1 MSMDLYIVW
10 SRTILLVGLLAFFGS
25 SLILGLRKDD
35 SESGFGPLR
44 QGTGQD
50 PGIRVLL
57 TNRYL
62 AGKEVAEGKLAHE
75 AVDVT
80 IYQAVVVVTPNDP
93 DNTERQLKLPAGSRL
108 SVMTDVNDGLVL
120 SSREWGVGGREV
132 RWQVSRIVIQPQ
144 ATAPAANTEEASR
157 SPALRDPTLFEAN
170 NNDAVFGL
178 QGRRYRGS
186 VEISWSTPK
195 EMHVINCLP
204 LESYVDGVVAVE
216 MSSGYP
222 LEALKAQAIASRSY
236 GYAKAWAVRSSAARN
251 PEHKPVF
258 DVVDGLDDQD
268 YRGTGNGPPLI
279 SRSVIETRGIVTFT
293 DLPQG
298 SFLFA
303 PLFSASSGGYTAA
316 VDTVFS
322 DYRDAQGHV
331 VGTSVM
337 PAQPDPFCQPGAEGL
352 GKGVTHWQTTEVVT
366 PGMIRQELRKLVERT
381 KDPRLEQL
389 GFIKDLRVG
398 KRSAISNRVETIIIH
413 HTLGDPIELPAHLFR
428 MAIGPGRIR
437 STLWSADS
445 PKRIDSQDDKNTKNY
460 QITSYGWGHGVGMS
474 QISAWEMARQ
484 GWVAKN
490 ILTFFY
496 PRVTLRT
503 LW

>member
-1 MSMDLYIVW
+1 MQLDRIIFW
-10 SRTILLVGLLAFFGS
+10 ARAILLVSLLAFFGG
-25 SLILGLRKDD
+25 SLVSGLLQDD
-35 SESGFGPLR
+35 RESGFGPLR

-62 AGKEVAEGKLAHE
+62 AGKEVAEGKPVHE
-75 AVDVT
+75 AVELT
-80 IYQAVVVVTPNDP
+80 IYQPVMVVTPDDAENV
-93 DNTERQLKLPAGSRL
+93 ERQLKLPAGSRL
-108 SVMTDVNDGLVL
+108 TILTDVNDGLVL
-120 SSREWGVGGREV
+120 SSRDWGAGGKEV
-132 RWQVSRIVIQPQ
+132 RWQVSRIVVQPQ
-144 ATAPAANTEEASR
+144 QTVPAATAEEAAR
-157 SPALRDPTLFEAN
+157 SPARRDPTFFEADN
-170 NNDAVFGL
+170 TDAVFGL

-186 VEISWSTPK
+186 AEISWASAK
-195 EMHVINCLP
+195 NMRVVNCLP
-204 LESYVDGVVAVE
+204 LDAYVDGVVAVE

-236 GYAKAWAVRSSAARN
+236 GYSKAWAARTA
-251 PEHKPVF
+251 HQLF
-258 DVVDGLDDQD
+258 DLVDGFDDQD

-279 SRSVIETRGIVTFT
+279 SRAVIETRGIVTFT

-298 SFLFA
+298 AFPFA

-316 VDTVFS
+316 IDTVFH
-322 DYRDAQGHV
+322 DYRDAQGHLL
-331 VGTSVM
+331 GTGVM

-352 GKGVTHWQTTEVVT
+352 GKSVTHWQTTEVIT
-366 PGMIRQELRKLVERT
+366 PGMIRQELHKLAERT

-389 GFIKDLRVG
+389 GYIKDLRVG
-398 KRSAISNRVETIIIH
+398 KRSAISNRVDTVIIH
-413 HTLGDPIELPAHLFR
+413 HSTGDPIELPAHLFR
-428 MAIGPGRIR
+428 MAIGPSRIR

-460 QITSYGWGHGVGMS
+460 QITSLGWGHGVGMS

>member
-1 MSMDLYIVW
+1 MQLDRIIFWV
-10 SRTILLVGLLAFFGS
+10 RAILLVSLLAFFGG
-25 SLILGLRKDD
+25 SLVSGLLQDD
-35 SESGFGPLR
+35 RDSGFGPLR

-62 AGKEVAEGKLAHE
+62 AGKEVAEGKPAHE
-75 AVDVT
+75 TVDLT
-80 IYQAVVVVTPNDP
+80 IYQPVIVVTPDDAENV
-93 DNTERQLKLPAGSRL
+93 ERQLKLPAGSRL
-108 SVMTDVNDGLVL
+108 TIMTDVNDGLVL
-120 SSREWGVGGREV
+120 LSRDWGAGGKEV
-132 RWQVSRIVIQPQ
+132 RWSVSRIVVQPQ
-144 ATAPAANTEEASR
+144 QTAPAATAEEAAR
-157 SPALRDPTLFEAN
+157 SPARRDPTFFEADN
-170 NNDAVFGL
+170 TDAVFGL

-186 VEISWSTPK
+186 VEIAWATAK
-195 EMHVINCLP
+195 EMRVVNCLP
-204 LESYVDGVVAVE
+204 LDAYVDGVVAVE

-236 GYAKAWAVRSSAARN
+236 GYAKAWAARTARRF
-251 PEHKPVF
+251 F
-258 DVVDGLDDQD
+258 DLVDGFDDQD

-279 SRSVIETRGIVTFT
+279 SRAVIETRGIVTFT

-298 SFLFA
+298 AFPFA

-316 VDTVFS
+316 IDTVFP

-331 VGTSVM
+331 LSSSVM

-352 GKGVTHWQTTEVVT
+352 GKGVTHWQTTEVIT
-366 PGMIRQELRKLVERT
+366 PGMIRQELRKLAEHT

-398 KRSAISNRVETIIIH
+398 KRSAISNRVETVIIH
-413 HTLGDPIELPAHLFR
+413 HTLGDPIELSAHQFR

-460 QITSYGWGHGVGMS
+460 QITSFGWGHGVGMS